1 MIIVGG
7 GIVGLSAALF
17 LHHHLVPFILLERHA
32 STSIYPRARGVNAR
46 TMEMFREVSIEDH
59 VQEEGK
65 ARRQEGGIIGGR
77 TLAEALEGFKKEDA
91 KGKMAILFSMM
102 RAATPCNGMI
112 SPLHLIIQ
120 HFTTTQ
126 HYAALRSTTQHH
138 AAPRSTTQ
146 HHAAPRSTTQ
156 HHAAPRSTTQHYA
169 ALHQYL

>member
-46 TMEMFREVSIEDH
+46 TMEMFREVSIEDP

-112 SPLHLIIQ
+112 PYPLFTSSQTVHDIFITQ

-138 AAPRSTTQ
+138 TAPRSITQ
-146 HHAAPRSTTQ
+146 HSITIHNCKSI
-156 HHAAPRSTTQHYA
+156 
-169 ALHQYL
+169 